1 MVGKLTPDD
10 IISASVVP
18 ALLSYSKYMTRN
30 QLLERC
36 IAAAEGTFVDTFT
49 GNEATFWGNELEP
62 VILKVAADRLG
73 LQNFRDDFPA
83 AFPHPTLRMACSLDG
98 LGEGRGTISTDADR
112 GIFLMNA
119 DTIDL
124 TGPVI
129 VESKATRSRPET
141 RPPHYR
147 GPLQLQAQMMC
158 TGHQVGVIATLYEG
172 LDLRLFVYKADPD
185 IQRQIAEAV
194 VDFERR
200 KADVDFYPVE
210 SSDDAASAYSTV
222 DDDAP
227 ELDLSKDEDAAE
239 ALRELV
245 EAKADKSASEAR
257 IDAAQATIMEYMGAH
272 PKAKGLVGNRLY
284 QISRPMRSYSA
295 RPEKV
300 VPAKDAYTVRQKT
313 LTIRET
319 DR

>member
-18 ALLSYSKYMTRN
+18 ALLGYSKYMTRN

-62 VILKVAADRLG
+62 VILKVAAERLG

-83 AFPHPTLRMACSLDG
+83 AYSHPTLRMACSLDG
-98 LGEGRGTISTDADR
+98 LGEGRGTISTDEDR

-129 VESKATRSRPET
+129 VESKATRSHSESS
-141 RPPHYR
+141 PPYDR

-158 TGHQVGVIATLYEG
+158 TGHKAGAIATLYQG
-172 LDLRLFVYKADPD
+172 LDLRLFVYAADPD
-185 IQRQIAEAV
+185 IQSQIAEAV

-222 DDDAP
+222 DNDAP
-227 ELDLSKDEDAAE
+227 ELDLSRDEDVAD

-245 EAKADKSASEAR
+245 EARADKGASEAR

-272 PKAKGLVGNRLY
+272 PKAKGLVGNRSY
-284 QISRPMRSYSA
+284 QVTRPMRSYNA
-295 RPEKV
+295 KPERI
-300 VPAKDAYTVRQKT
+300 VPPKDAYTVRQKT
-313 LTIRET
+313 LTIKEI
-319 DR
+319 

>member
-18 ALLSYSKYMTRN
+18 ALLGYSPYMTRN
-30 QLLERC
+30 QLLQRC

-62 VILKVAADRLG
+62 VILKVAAERLG

-98 LGEGRGTISTDADR
+98 LGEGSGTISTDADR
-112 GIFLMNA
+112 GIFTMNA

-124 TGPVI
+124 TGPVL
-129 VESKATRSRPET
+129 VESKATRSHPES
-141 RPPHYR
+141 RPPASR

-158 TGHQVGVIATLYEG
+158 TGHQSGVIATLYQG
-172 LDLRLFVYKADPD
+172 LDLRLFVYAADLE

-210 SSDDAASAYSTV
+210 SSDDAAHAYSTV
-222 DDDAP
+222 DQDAP
-227 ELDLSKDEDAAE
+227 EIDLSKDAEVAE
-239 ALRELV
+239 ALSDLV
-245 EAKADKSASEAR
+245 EARADKGASEAR

-295 RPEKV
+295 KPQRV
-300 VPAKDAYTVRQKT
+300 VPAKDAYTMRQKT
-313 LTIRET
+313 LTIKEI
-319 DR
+319 